1 MIDFLS
7 NTIFHVFVQ
16 ARIYQEGAMARALIV
31 DDSKFMRKIIS
42 DTLIGGGH
50 EVVGEADNGY
60 EALELY
66 KKTHPDFVTM
76 DITMHGKDGL
86 MAVSEI
92 KNIDSKAK
100 IVVVSALSEKTL
112 RLNDSTIQAD
122 AYVLKPFEKEDLLK
136 KIESI
141 L

>member
-7 NTIFHVFVQ
+7 NTIFYVICST
-16 ARIYQEGAMARALIV
+16 RKYEEEAMARALIV
-31 DDSKFMRKIIS
+31 DDSKFMRKVII
-42 DTLIGGGH
+42 DTLAAGGH
-50 EVVGEADNGY
+50 EIVGEADNGY

-92 KNIDSKAK
+92 KNIDPNAK

-112 RLNDSTIQAD
+112 KLNDATIQAD

-136 KIESI
+136 KIDSI

>member
-16 ARIYQEGAMARALIV
+16 DRIYQEGAMARALIV

>member
-1 MIDFLS
+1 MLFAEQWM
-7 NTIFHVFVQ
+7 H
-16 ARIYQEGAMARALIV
+16 EGEAMARALIV

-42 DTLIGGGH
+42 DTLVGGGH
-50 EVVGEADNGY
+50 EIVGEADNGY
-60 EALELY
+60 EALEMY
-66 KKTHPDFVTM
+66 KKIRPDFVTM
-76 DITMHGKDGL
+76 DITMHGKDGM

-92 KNIDSKAK
+92 KNIDPKAK

-112 RLNDSTIQAD
+112 KLNDSAIQAD
-122 AYVLKPFEKEDLLK
+122 AYVMKPFEKEDLLK